1 MLIILTK
8 EIKVIVNKTW
18 GDAKRLI
25 PGSPVGSPLIV
36 DVFVE

>member
-25 PGSPVGSPLIV
+25 PGSLLVSPPIV
-36 DVFVE
+36 DAFVE